1 MIAYVVRCDVCAAE
15 AFVPLNQDP
24 DMAMSARG
32 WRMRPHSKVCPD
44 CVFALEGP
52 KIPPSMAEV
61 RRCRCLILSAAGT
74 VSVRSSG

>member
-44 CVFALEGP
+44 CVFALEG
-52 KIPPSMAEV
+52 AEDSTEHGG
-61 RRCRCLILSAAGT
+61 CRCLILSAAGT

>member
-32 WRMRPHSKVCPD
+32 WRMRPHSKVCQD

-61 RRCRCLILSAAGT
+61 R
-74 VSVRSSG
+74 

>member
-52 KIPPSMAEV
+52 KIPPSMADVPE
-61 RRCRCLILSAAGT
+61 R
-74 VSVRSSG
+74 VSTRLNRGDREGV